1 MDKSKEDI
9 LFKTLQNRLE
19 NHRSED
25 ATEADW
31 AAFSARFQQ
40 HQQKGAWV
48 RWVLVG
54 TAIILLLT
62 LAWVM
67 FEFKPTSSTNQH
79 ENTQTRVQEAPQT
92 GPSVKED
99 QAVSQKESAVQ
110 PQGEIGAMP
119 FVPTV
124 PVRKV
129 STQIANAQQ
138 ALREAAVAPKQVP
151 QANAQPQD
159 RKADVE
165 GATSRLTEK
174 VNPLNKESIQPVLN
188 QIQEAHNTQ
197 DIERTTSYASNTQN
211 PIEIAGVQYQTKGN
225 TTHQIPALIP
235 VLDSTKYT
243 YKEPFVRGYFVEG
256 GLLGMNRYTVAQPY
270 PSDRFFSG
278 GYIKGGVEIRKSWFL
293 AGGFGVA
300 RMQETSLSYVN
311 IQKEQKEIVSVDTSL
326 AFSALT
332 NRIMMNVDTLSK
344 VITTETREE
353 RELSANYQLIDI
365 PLQIQKQFG
374 NNRHGLLVGV
384 GVHSMI
390 LLERRSKLIQTGK
403 DTYEIQK
410 MNQNRFIIAP
420 SAGVD
425 VYQRLYKNMR
435 ITMGADYLWYAPAY
449 QIPSNGIQIRAGL
462 SLTF

>member
-31 AAFSARFQQ
+31 AAFSVRLQQ
-40 HQQKGAWV
+40 HQQKGAWM

-67 FEFKPTSSTNQH
+67 FKFKPTSSVNQR
-79 ENTQTRVQEAPQT
+79 EKTQTLAEDASQIKTPKK
-92 GPSVKED
+92 GD
-99 QAVSQKESAVQ
+99 QAVLQKETAVQ
-110 PQGEIGAMP
+110 PQSEMGAMP
-119 FVPTV
+119 FVPAV

-129 STQIANAQQ
+129 STQVADAQRTLNEEVM
-138 ALREAAVAPKQVP
+138 ADKQTA
-151 QANAQPQD
+151 QANTQAQNLNNDAQ
-159 RKADVE
+159 
-165 GATSRLTEK
+165 GATSRTKDAENL
-174 VNPLNKESIQPVLN
+174 LNNQVSALGSHRIQGTLN
-188 QIQEAHNTQ
+188 VP
-197 DIERTTSYASNTQN
+197 DVERPISFATNTQN
-211 PIEIAGVQYQTKGN
+211 PIEILGVQYQTKGVFS
-225 TTHQIPALIP
+225 HQIPALIP
-235 VLDSTKYT
+235 VLDSTKYI
-243 YKEPFVRGYFVEG
+243 YKDPFVRRYFVEG
-256 GLLGMNRYTVAQPY
+256 GLLGMNRYTSAQPY

-278 GYIKGGVEIRKSWFL
+278 TYVKGGVEMSKSWFL
-293 AGGFGVA
+293 VGGFGFA

-311 IQKEQKEIVSVDTSL
+311 IQKEQKEIISVDTSL

-332 NRIMMNVDTLSK
+332 NRIVLNVDTLSK
-344 VITTETREE
+344 VVTTETREQK
-353 RELSANYQLIDI
+353 ELNADYQLIDI
-365 PLQIQKQFG
+365 PLQILKQFG
-374 NNRHGLLVGV
+374 NNRHGLRVGV
-384 GVHSMI
+384 GVHSLI
-390 LLERRSKLIQTGK
+390 LMERRSTLIQTGK

-410 MNQNRFIIAP
+410 RNQNKFILAP

-425 VYQRLYKNMR
+425 IYQRLYKNAH

-449 QIPSNGIQIRAGL
+449 QLPTNGIQLRAGL